1 MLAYLFLSL
10 PAVLLEVVFST
21 SIASSGGVAAL
32 GRLLGPFSQ
41 ALLLVL
47 TILPWALAA
56 VSVYAVLSFRSSLV
70 LTLLVVDYFVLSLVQ
85 GSAAAPGLLSLSPE
99 VSAGAVVGS
108 TFLALMAFSFSRA
121 ARIRG
126 ANPPVI
132 RTRGSSLFKA
142 LGLSLDFAV
151 PAALAAVLVA
161 ATIETFGAVNG
172 ALKSLPPPLSGIFSS
187 SITSPIAAVGLTLLV
202 AGILMWLVKEL
213 IEPWVMYYSITK
225 EDAVKLLREDLT
237 KVSKQA
243 ESVNRRNYRGT
254 ALTIAIVVSIVA
266 FLVVYFGPGAVV
278 RDAPS
283 LLGGHQPTSYGQF
296 VARANALY
304 DQVQDDIVS
313 IARLLWG

>member
-21 SIASSGGVAAL
+21 SIASSEGVAAL
-32 GRLLGPFSQ
+32 GRLLGPFSEV
-41 ALLLVL
+41 LVLVL

-99 VSAGAVVGS
+99 ASAGAVVGS

-151 PAALAAVLVA
+151 PAVLAAVLVT
-161 ATIETFGAVNG
+161 ATVETFGAVKG
-172 ALKSLPPPLSGIFSS
+172 ALESLPPPLSEIFSS

-213 IEPWVMYYSITK
+213 VEPWVMYYSITK
-225 EDAVKLLREDLT
+225 EDAVKLLREDLK
-237 KVSKQA
+237 KVSEQA

-254 ALTIAIVVSIVA
+254 ALTVAVVGSIVA

-278 RDAPS
+278 REAPS
-283 LLGGHQPTSYGQF
+283 LFGGHQPTSYGQF

>member
-1 MLAYLFLSL
+1 MLAYLLLSL
-10 PAVLLEVVFST
+10 PAVLLEVVFSA
-21 SIASSGGVAAL
+21 SIASSEGVAAL

-41 ALLLVL
+41 VLVLVL
-47 TILPWALAA
+47 TIIPWAFAA
-56 VSVYAVLSFRSSLV
+56 VSVYAVLFFRSSLV
-70 LTLLVVDYFVLSLVQ
+70 LTLLVVNYFVLSLVQ

-99 VSAGAVVGS
+99 ASAGAVVAS

-132 RTRGSSLFKA
+132 TTRGSPLFKA
-142 LGLSLDFAV
+142 VGLSLDFAV
-151 PAALAAVLVA
+151 PAVLAAALVA
-161 ATIETFGAVNG
+161 ATVEIFGGVKG
-172 ALKSLPPPLSGIFSS
+172 ALESLPPPLSGIFTS

-213 IEPWVMYYSITK
+213 IEPWVMYYSITR
-225 EDAVKLLREDLT
+225 EDAVKLLTEDLK

-254 ALTIAIVVSIVA
+254 ALTVALVGVIMA
-266 FLVVYFGPGAVV
+266 FLVAYFGPGAVL

-283 LLGGHQPTSYGQF
+283 LFGGHQPTSYGQF

-304 DQVQDDIVS
+304 DQVQNDIVS
-313 IARLLWG
+313 VARLLWG